1 MCFQTYYVN
10 NKDKSIKYQIPLSGA
25 DMKKYE
31 HYSKDEFEYSME
43 KRGIISYLLGL
54 GNHKNYKKHS

>member
-1 MCFQTYYVN
+1 
-10 NKDKSIKYQIPLSGA
+10 
-25 DMKKYE
+25 MKKYA

-54 GNHKNYKKHS
+54 GNYKNHKKHR